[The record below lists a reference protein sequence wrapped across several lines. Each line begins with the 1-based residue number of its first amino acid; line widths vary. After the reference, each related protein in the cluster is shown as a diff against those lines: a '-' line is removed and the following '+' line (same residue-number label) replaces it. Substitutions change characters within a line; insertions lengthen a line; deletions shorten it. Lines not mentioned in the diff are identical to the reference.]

1 MGFTWTKETRPR
13 WDADKQAAFDAVAL
27 ASVGMKAPTSDAAIA
42 DEWWRVAD
50 DVGNLIGYGWLD
62 SEWGDAQIAFF
73 VTPRARGNGAG
84 EFILNRLEAE
94 AAARGLNY
102 IYNVIPAG
110 HPDPQWMTYWLTQH
124 GFYPSPHG
132 DLRRQVHA
140 AGEHDPH
147 A

>member
-13 WDADKQAAFDAVAL
+13 WDADKQAAFDMVAL
-27 ASVGMKAPTSDAAIA
+27 ASVGMKAPASDAAIA